1 MKQNHIEILGM
12 RNKVIEIKRQT
23 TSRLDMIEDRMNYL
37 EEGTGDFTQ
46 DAARDKEI
54 NYGNKQYRS

>member
-1 MKQNHIEILGM
+1 
-12 RNKVIEIKRQT
+12 
-23 TSRLDMIEDRMNYL
+23 MIEDRMNYL